1 MYLLQ
6 LHFKTKWIYLLT
18 LPNNVIFFDRGGN
31 DIVKIAKMLN
41 TADGT
46 DEDNLIS
53 YGMISSTY
61 TAE

>member
-1 MYLLQ
+1 
-6 LHFKTKWIYLLT
+6 
-18 LPNNVIFFDRGGN
+18 LPDNVIFFDNNGN
-31 DIVKIAKMLN
+31 DIIKIAKMLN

-53 YGMISSTY
+53 YGTISGTY